1 MKIRFVL
8 QNNQY
13 FILDISCVLL
23 LHIYIYIFKFLTN
36 AQQNKKS
43 ETHHFDPFNSSI
55 NFVLYKNYRENNLN
69 CFFGSRI
76 QNHSI
81 DYTKTRNVS
90 FIVTDSS
97 PTRDENTF
105 RKRVIQFRFT
115 DSVYAFSE
123 RLYDARFYQVVRFF
137 FIAAYVIIVVSRIM
151 IHAF

>member
-1 MKIRFVL
+1 MCSSSS
-8 QNNQY
+8 Y
-13 FILDISCVLL
+13 
-23 LHIYIYIFKFLTN
+23 IYIYIFKFLTN

-69 CFFGSRI
+69 CFGSRI

-81 DYTKTRNVS
+81 DYTKTRNFS

-105 RKRVIQFRFT
+105 RKKVIQFSFH
-115 DSVYAFSE
+115 
-123 RLYDARFYQVVRFF
+123 RLGVHVF
-137 FIAAYVIIVVSRIM
+137 
-151 IHAF
+151 